1 LLTDEQRARLNGPV
15 GWLALYRF
23 GLFFGAPATALSLV
37 LWAFERFHDAA
48 VANWLRIVP
57 ILLLVLV
64 PTGYGVYV
72 GGLLSRSN
80 PTGVTHARQ
89 HLALVLI
96 SSIAMAVLL
105 AWHQG
110 SAEAGQAVGGLV
122 APPIWLLY
130 FFTSRRVLATY
141 GSEVFTKRLSAKFVT
156 IALASV
162 MAVVVLSTVTLQG
175 APDSAADGTYSP
187 GLQGKP
193 STSTEQV
200 VQGADV
206 HSPAATTLPESKS
219 VVAEPKHS
227 ELLSRDTIST
237 DDAFRQLSRY
247 ASERNKTLPM
257 MVDSATELTGIAVER
272 PATVIYLNRL
282 VNETAG

>member
-1 LLTDEQRARLNGPV
+1 MYCSQCGVRLSVPARFCSSCGAQVVAAEVADPIGIETTSTPLTESEIRRAPTDSRGSKPVECPLCGCWSQAGALSCDCGYDFQLKTRTATPIETAHPSTSGATPCARCKGEHSRSTTVCSCGNSLLTDEQRARLNGPV

-130 FFTSRRVLATY
+130 FLV
-141 GSEVFTKRLSAKFVT
+141 
-156 IALASV
+156 
-162 MAVVVLSTVTLQG
+162 LQG
-175 APDSAADGTYSP
+175 SP
-187 GLQGKP
+187 W
-193 STSTEQV
+193 
-200 VQGADV
+200 
-206 HSPAATTLPESKS
+206 
-219 VVAEPKHS
+219 
-227 ELLSRDTIST
+227 
-237 DDAFRQLSRY
+237 
-247 ASERNKTLPM
+247 
-257 MVDSATELTGIAVER
+257 
-272 PATVIYLNRL
+272 
-282 VNETAG
+282 VNE